1 MYISFTCFCYIHESR
16 VLTPT
21 LASFPGS
28 LLKKIGEVEPGNTQ
42 MEKCT
47 LAQLS
52 HSTHCPEP
60 HTWGQ
65 EVEKGWRYH
74 TYTVWS
80 Q

>member
-1 MYISFTCFCYIHESR
+1 MFLLYSRISSSHSN
-16 VLTPT
+16 
-21 LASFPGS
+21 ASLITRLS
-28 LLKKIGEVEPGNTQ
+28 LQKKIGKVEPGNTQ

-65 EVEKGWRYH
+65 EVEKGWQYH